1 MVNNQVFYFANTMH
15 KQNAQWLL
23 HRFGGNPKCL
33 NCWST
38 QFTPWSCHIV
48 TVIFH
53 VVCLVRFLYFLHRT
67 VHETNPVPDNL
78 KVWTIT
84 ISKYSI
90 SFIVHY
96 FVVLLCCVTYF
107 EIFHFFV
114 SWAMSPF
121 EKNPFGG
128 FQLHFVHLPFAEAD
142 FSNSI
147 ALMIEIKSLAGTGKT
162 PEQSEKLR

>member
-1 MVNNQVFYFANTMH
+1 M
-15 KQNAQWLL
+15 
-23 HRFGGNPKCL
+23 
-33 NCWST
+33 
-38 QFTPWSCHIV
+38 
-48 TVIFH
+48 
-53 VVCLVRFLYFLHRT
+53 RFLYFLHRT

-90 SFIVHY
+90 SFTVHY